1 MKTPILEL
9 SLILSSKSFQSLVEI
24 IQPLNETGKIVNE
37 IIQPLNE
44 TGQIVNVHI
53 DQTTPNQSSTSHA
66 KLVSQGNSSRVA
78 TVQNQVAPLSKQ
90 IQCNS
95 SRTAKANDQVIP
107 LPNQI
112 QCKPSKTATA
122 NDTYASAKA
131 NRSSAG

>member
-1 MKTPILEL
+1 M
-9 SLILSSKSFQSLVEI
+9 VEI

-44 TGQIVNVHI
+44 AGQIVNVDI
-53 DQTTPNQSSTSHA
+53 NQTTPNQSSTSHA
-66 KLVSQGNSSRVA
+66 KLVSQGNSSKIA

-122 NDTYASAKA
+122 DDQVMPLPKQIDHPQTSLLMQKKDKP
-131 NRSSAG
+131 SFVVAGV